1 MIKMTSFSQEE
12 REFLCIIVQNYAI
25 YDKSHKDYKN
35 QNAKLNVWNALSEE
49 FKEKF
54 DKEYG
59 KKSVGFIISIH
70 FIFTMTGNIL

>member
-1 MIKMTSFSQEE
+1 MTFSQEE
-12 REFLCIIVQNYAI
+12 REFLCIIVQNYRAI

-49 FKEKF
+49 KF

-59 KKSVGFIISIH
+59 KKSVDFIILIH
-70 FIFTMTGNIL
+70 CIFTMTGNIL